1 MITPFANL
9 ASNASTAALD
19 RRDGATVV
27 YRACGVV
34 DEGSRDRRHLAGRAR
49 GLRPARS
56 EASCFRGAGEVG
68 AVLPDRGKIG
78 RWKPV
83 VGPVAVDTGGGSGG
97 GGHRWWVWWRW
108 KPVVGLVDRWRPVG
122 RGGGSG
128 GWPWGGGGGCCG
140 GGGWSP
146 VSQPTESPAQAA
158 VATSSARCARTAL
171 ARSGALIMSV
181 TGTAS
186 ALVSCCQIPSSI
198 GRSSDSTLARRSGQV
213 PVGSSV
219 SHST

>member
-1 MITPFANL
+1 MARRLSTERA
-9 ASNASTAALD
+9 ASSTKVRGTVAILQEEQEASDRHD
-19 RRDGATVV
+19 RRPLVSVV
-27 YRACGVV
+27 RGKWVPYLPTGERPGG
-34 DEGSRDRRHLAGRAR
+34 GSRWW
-49 GLRPARS
+49 
-56 EASCFRGAGEVG
+56 VWWW
-68 AVLPDRGKIG
+68 
-78 RWKPV
+78 WKPV
-83 VGPVAVDTGGGSGG
+83 VGLVVVETGGGSGG
-97 GGHRWWVWWRW
+97 GGNRWWVWWRW
-108 KPVVGLVDRWRPVG
+108 KPVVGLVDRWRPVD

-128 GWPWGGGGGCCG
+128 GWPMDSGGGCCG

>member
-1 MITPFANL
+1 MARRLSTERA
-9 ASNASTAALD
+9 ASSTKVRGTVAILQEEQEASDRHD
-19 RRDGATVV
+19 RRPLVSVV
-27 YRACGVV
+27 
-34 DEGSRDRRHLAGRAR
+34 
-49 GLRPARS
+49 
-56 EASCFRGAGEVG
+56 
-68 AVLPDRGKIG
+68 RGKWVPYFPTG
-78 RWKPV
+78 ERP
-83 VGPVAVDTGGGSGG
+83 GGGN
-97 GGHRWWVWWRW
+97 RWWVRW
-108 KPVVGLVDRWRPVG
+108 IGGGRWTPVVGLVAVET
-122 RGGGSG
+122 GGGSG
-128 GWPWGGGGGCCG
+128 GWPMDSGGGCCG